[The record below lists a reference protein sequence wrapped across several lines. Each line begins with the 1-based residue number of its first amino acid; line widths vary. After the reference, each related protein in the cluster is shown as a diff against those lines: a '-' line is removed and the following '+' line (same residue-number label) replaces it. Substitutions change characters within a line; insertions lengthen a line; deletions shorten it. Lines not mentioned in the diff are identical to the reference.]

1 MEAPDVEAEHFIIHR
16 GTSRID
22 NFHVENSIDMQVLRL
37 CCYLDG
43 LEISSMVSSSGCTP
57 M

>member
-1 MEAPDVEAEHFIIHR
+1 MEAPDIEAEHFIIHR

-43 LEISSMVSSSGCTP
+43 LEIN
-57 M
+57 